1 MGKRILALVML
12 LLMILTYIMPFCVN
26 NNTLLHKET
35 DVVIEENSATI
46 EKNIETIVSQPLPD
60 DFENIIPTK
69 EELEEQ
75 MNTEIRN
82 IPNSSK
88 KEWFMNYKN
97 IVSNY
102 PKELHSSTIYDSLTS
117 EELDLLFRVV
127 QAEIGN
133 YSFEQKCNVV
143 SVIFNRINHKRFPN
157 TIFEVLIPSQFC
169 TIRNGNIHEVTVD
182 ETTILACEY
191 VYMFGDTTNGA
202 LFFDS
207 NGALN
212 YKFVFND
219 GAHNF
224 YILEGE

>member
-1 MGKRILALVML
+1 MKKRILALAIL
-12 LLMILTYIMPFCVN
+12 LLMTFLYVMPFLGH
-26 NNTLLHKET
+26 NNTSLDKEIDT
-35 DVVIEENSATI
+35 ITETNNATI
-46 EKNIETIVSQPLPD
+46 EKNTEATVSQPTPD
-60 DFENIIPTK
+60 DFGNLTPTK
-69 EELEEQ
+69 EDLVEQ
-75 MNTEIRN
+75 MDIEIRN
-82 IPNSSK
+82 IPNNSTQ
-88 KEWFMNYKN
+88 EWFINYKN

-102 PKELHSSTIYDSLTS
+102 PKELQALTIYDSLTS

>member
-12 LLMILTYIMPFCVN
+12 LLMILIYIMPFCVN
-26 NNTLLHKET
+26 NNTLLDKET

-75 MNTEIRN
+75 MNAEIRN